1 METALIEAL
10 RSLSPSN
17 ILLVGVVVFLWR
29 ELQKEREARIASFTA
44 SLELGHTVRTAL
56 ERQQE
61 LIGRLSDLITQFV
74 SRKD

>member
-1 METALIEAL
+1 METALIDAL

-17 ILLVGVVVFLWR
+17 ILLVGVIAFLWR

-74 SRKD
+74 ARKD